1 MKTHGRDD
9 QRVADQ
15 HHHGGKGKRRRAVV
29 FLIQQQRRQHQRAH
43 DARAADRRGKA
54 RHRREKQQ
62 RRETDESSQ
71 KPFSEGYGSEQCE
84 QNRHMQPRNS
94 RHMADSADFQA
105 GIYRITQAC
114 GIAQQKRPGEG
125 RSVLWDA
132 SLQNFLNP
140 VPQPWREIPPER
152 ACMGRN
158 GNLVC
163 LVCQQENAVAR
174 VIGSVLLRR
183 GGAKAKPTG
192 DHVPGFQGFV
202 QIQIRPKAVRLSLQL
217 HRAVHADTV
226 CRFIAVVRHPDDCV
240 CRLPVHRPD
249 SAQVKAVIQAKPAH
263 SRSKAKE
270 NRGNPPEPD
279 VLSPRNRR
287 QKRQHPARDCQN
299 DPHASREDIRAQAAG
314 RAEAQRKPHQFTHPA
329 APLSLEKAPP
339 LRQRL
344 PYYFNLETT

>member
-1 MKTHGRDD
+1 
-9 QRVADQ
+9 
-15 HHHGGKGKRRRAVV
+15 
-29 FLIQQQRRQHQRAH
+29 
-43 DARAADRRGKA
+43 
-54 RHRREKQQ
+54 
-62 RRETDESSQ
+62 
-71 KPFSEGYGSEQCE
+71 
-84 QNRHMQPRNS
+84 MQPRNS
-94 RHMADSADFQA
+94 RHMADSADFQT
-105 GIYRITQAC
+105 GIHPVAQIG

-125 RSVLWDA
+125 RSILRDA
-132 SLQNFLNP
+132 GLQNFLNP
-140 VPQPWREIPPER
+140 VPQPWWEIPPER

-158 GNLVC
+158 GRLVC

-183 GGAKAKPTG
+183 GGAKAELTG

-202 QIQIRPKAVRLSLQL
+202 QIQIRPKAVGFSFQL

-240 CRLPVHRPD
+240 CRVPVHRPGG
-249 SAQVKAVIQAKPAH
+249 AQVKAVIQGKPAH
-263 SRSKAKE
+263 SHGKAKK
-270 NRGNPPEPD
+270 NRGNSPEQGE
-279 VLSPRNRR
+279 LSPRNRR